1 MLMFFVIKYDKNKDM
16 NEIYQMQDYIKK
28 KYNKVKL

>member
-16 NEIYQMQDYIKK
+16 NEIYQMQDYIN
-28 KYNKVKL
+28 NKVKL